1 MDFSRIKTITP
12 AMTGFALAVSSL
24 FLSHHAHAQ
33 NFYKWVDKNGSTHYT
48 VTPPPA
54 NAKRV
59 GNVATYNDTP
69 RYTSAPQ
76 QAAPAEQA
84 PQEQA
89 PEAQPTPAQQ
99 PSNVEVPSTNH
110 IPLPPVTS
118 DPTAGQRL

>member
-1 MDFSRIKTITP
+1 MDFPRIKTITP
-12 AMTGFALAVSSL
+12 AMTGLAIAVSCL
-24 FLSHHAHAQ
+24 FLSQNVNAQ

-59 GNVATYNDTP
+59 ANVETYNDTP

-76 QAAPAEQA
+76 QTAPAEQA

-89 PEAQPTPAQQ
+89 PEAQPATPQQ
-99 PSNVEVPSTNH
+99 QSIPEVPPPTH
-110 IPLPPVTS
+110 IPLPPTAA